1 MIIILVQLLRFV
13 REVLHYYYDVKEI
26 CGFKYNGMTYYC
38 VKNIPGDIVAMTEND
53 DVCSASLSDG

>member
-13 REVLHYYYDVKEI
+13 REVLHYYYDVRGI
-26 CGFKYNGMTYYC
+26 CGFKYNGTTYYY
-38 VKNIPGDIVAMTEND
+38 VKNIQGDIVAMTEND